1 MGKTTTILLRCKAL
15 GDREFEI
22 SHAERLLNMPKNGGW
37 ELADKNYELKDG
49 NLVRRN
55 TNKGKGSQEE
65 TDN

>member
-22 SHAERLLNMPKNGGW
+22 SHAERLLNMANNGGW

-55 TNKGKGSQEE
+55 TNKGKGAKEE